1 MYPININKRRKFS
14 FIAIT
19 LLTMALLFAAVK
31 PTPVLADSPPELGM
45 IAESLQ
51 EIAEEMEQ
59 VADDIEEIHEDMH
72 KVAFSLRL
80 ISFATIGILVVQVL
94 DFLVKTFKKS

>member
-1 MYPININKRRKFS
+1 MNPIKNNKLKKFA
-14 FIAIT
+14 FIPIA
-19 LLTMALLFAAVK
+19 LLTIALLFAAFQ
-31 PTPVLADSPPELGM
+31 PTPVLANSSPELGM

-51 EIAEEMEQ
+51 EIAEEVEHIAEDM
-59 VADDIEEIHEDMH
+59 EEIHEDMH